1 MENQWASKLFCSVV
15 YFSFT
20 NYKSKNK
27 KMISDHFFLRTL
39 KQSTILSTP
48 GSLTLQVDS
57 LPTEPPGKPSGKE
70 SSCQC
75 RGHGFDPQVGKILWR
90 RKWQPTLVLLPGEF
104 HGQRSL
110 TSPWSHKRVGHDLAT
125 KQQRGHTTNESALNS
140 IREIFL
146 STCILF
152 CLE

>member
-1 MENQWASKLFCSVV
+1 MWEKTECTLVLLDFCFILTLNNMNLTLLLPKPQRNESKKKKKKLGEEMRKWQVETKILKMENQWASKLFCSVV

-75 RGHGFDPQVGKILWR
+75 RGHGFDP
-90 RKWQPTLVLLPGEF
+90 
-104 HGQRSL
+104 
-110 TSPWSHKRVGHDLAT
+110 
-125 KQQRGHTTNESALNS
+125 
-140 IREIFL
+140 
-146 STCILF
+146 
-152 CLE
+152 